1 MSQQQSSQSLAGAD
15 RIRALKDDDAI
26 FTAFDTY
33 PWTKDKNFMVNKPS
47 FFLFQGLLRFH

>member
-1 MSQQQSSQSLAGAD
+1 MEQQQSSQSLTGAD

-33 PWTKDKNFMVNKPS
+33 PWSKDKNFMVIMSPRLYSQKY
-47 FFLFQGLLRFH
+47 